1 MRLHSVVAA
10 TGSAL
15 MLVLAIPGSAS
26 AATGQFRYSYQ
37 TADGYDAVG
46 FINNPQS
53 GRCIEI
59 RGAGSD
65 DTSAAYAPKNLTDA
79 TATVFLEAGCRG
91 DAFYSLRPG
100 AGASERLLVR
110 SVVFS

>member
-1 MRLHSVVAA
+1 MRLHSALAA
-10 TGSAL
+10 VGGSL
-15 MLVLAIPGSAS
+15 VLVLAVPASAS
-26 AATGQFRYSYQ
+26 AAMGQFRYSYQ

-53 GRCIEI
+53 RTCIDLQ
-59 RGAGSD
+59 RAGSD
-65 DTSAAYAPKNLTDA
+65 GTSAAYAPKNLTDS

-91 DAFYSLRPG
+91 DVFYSLRPG

>member
-1 MRLHSVVAA
+1 MRLHSAVAA
-10 TGSAL
+10 AGGAL
-15 MLVLAIPGSAS
+15 MLVLAVPGSAS

-46 FINNPQS
+46 FINNPES
-53 GRCIEI
+53 RRCINI
-59 RGAGSD
+59 QGADSD
-65 DTSAAYAPKNLTDA
+65 GTSAAYAPKNLTDA
-79 TATVFLEAGCRG
+79 TATVFLEADCMG
-91 DAFYSLRPG
+91 DIFYSLRPG

>member
-1 MRLHSVVAA
+1 MRLHSAVAA
-10 TGSAL
+10 AAGAL
-15 MLVLAIPGSAS
+15 MLVLAVPGSAS
-26 AATGQFRYSYQ
+26 AAVGQFRYSYK

-46 FINNPQS
+46 FINNPES
-53 GRCIEI
+53 RKCIDI
-59 RGAGSD
+59 QGAGSD
-65 DTSAAYAPKNLTDA
+65 GTSASYAPKNLTDS
-79 TATVFLEAGCRG
+79 TATVFLEAGCTG